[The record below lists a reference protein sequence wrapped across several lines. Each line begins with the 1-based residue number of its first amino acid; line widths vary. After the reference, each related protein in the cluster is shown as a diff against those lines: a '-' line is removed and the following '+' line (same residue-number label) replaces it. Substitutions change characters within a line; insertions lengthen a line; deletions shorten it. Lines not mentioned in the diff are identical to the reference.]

1 MIQEY
6 YRQMRKFGC
15 NILAV
20 VQQYEEFA
28 VVSSLGFGGREQEKH
43 RRACS
48 ESSEPS
54 LSSGNRSVK
63 QILNLH
69 RVRNGTF

>member
-28 VVSSLGFGGREQEKH
+28 VVSSLGLGGES
-43 RRACS
+43 RRSIAV
-48 ESSEPS
+48 
-54 LSSGNRSVK
+54 LAA
-63 QILNLH
+63 NLLK
-69 RVRNGTF
+69 